1 VKNAYITFMI
11 LVPLLTIS
19 GIAGAQS
26 FTGRLSGAQEVP
38 PSPPLIPGGVQTTAS
53 GSVAVTFSP
62 PLSSLNFKLDV
73 SNAMGVIAA
82 HFHCGRPGQNGPIVI
97 PLFESPSPSGVNRN
111 GVLAAR
117 TLTNANFAATASEC
131 DAAIGRP
138 VNNIASL
145 AFAARDGLIYANV
158 HTVTNT
164 EGEFRAQLVEQNR
177 AISP

>member
-1 VKNAYITFMI
+1 MKNAYRTFVI

-73 SNAMGVIAA
+73 NNATGVIAA
-82 HFHCGRPGQNGPIVI
+82 HFHCGRPGQNGPIVV
-97 PLFESPSPSGVNRN
+97 PLFESPSGVNVN

-117 TLTNANFAATASEC
+117 TLTNANIAATASEC
-131 DAAIGRP
+131 DAVIGRP

-158 HTVTNT
+158 HTVTNP

-177 AISP
+177 AINP

>member
-19 GIAGAQS
+19 GTAGAQS

-82 HFHCGRPGQNGPIVI
+82 HFHCGRPGQNGPIVVPI
-97 PLFESPSPSGVNRN
+97 RV
-111 GVLAAR
+111 
-117 TLTNANFAATASEC
+117 
-131 DAAIGRP
+131 
-138 VNNIASL
+138 
-145 AFAARDGLIYANV
+145 AFWR
-158 HTVTNT
+158 
-164 EGEFRAQLVEQNR
+164 
-177 AISP
+177 